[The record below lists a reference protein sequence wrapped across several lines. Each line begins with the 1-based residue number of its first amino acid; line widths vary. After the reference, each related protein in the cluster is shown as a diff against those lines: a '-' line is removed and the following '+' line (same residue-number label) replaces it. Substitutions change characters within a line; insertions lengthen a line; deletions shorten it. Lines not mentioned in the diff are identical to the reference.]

1 MPRTTVFY
9 EAESP
14 RALESRIPVYLRR
27 GPAGSKQF
35 VQFAC
40 EPIEVVI
47 VAACV
52 EILEPVFTPNQV
64 ALVRSDSQPAA
75 NARQTSL
82 RERFNTHHTVMSRRL
97 DACFGQRSRD
107 CATSSKPQS

>member
-9 EAESP
+9 EAELP
-14 RALESRIPVYLRR
+14 PALESRIPVYLRS

-35 VQFAC
+35 VQFAR
-40 EPIEVVI
+40 EPIEVVV

-64 ALVRSDSQPAA
+64 DLVRSESRGAST
-75 NARQTSL
+75 ARQSSL
-82 RERFNTHHTVMSRRL
+82 HERFNTYHTVMSRRL
-97 DACFGQRSRD
+97 SPYLA
-107 CATSSKPQS
+107 